1 MTACWL
7 IKSEP
12 ETWSWAEQVARGAS
26 GEPWTGVRN
35 HSAKL
40 NLAAMRPG
48 DLAFFYHSVSEKRI
62 MGVVRV
68 IRAAYPDPTAEPGAP
83 WVCVDV
89 AALVEAPRPLTLA
102 EIKADPRLAET
113 ALVKLTRLSVQPVR
127 PEEWR
132 IICEALGLDPER
144 LES

>member
-1 MTACWL
+1 MTAFWL

-12 ETWSWAEQVARGAS
+12 ETWSWAEQVARGAV

-40 NLAAMRPG
+40 NLSAMRSG

-62 MGVVRV
+62 MGLVRV
-68 IRAAYPDPTAEPGAP
+68 IREAYPDPTAEPGAP

-89 AALVEAPRPLTLA
+89 AALAEAPRPLTLA

-113 ALVKLTRLSVQPVR
+113 ALVKLTRLSVQPVK

-144 LES
+144 LEK

>member
-1 MTACWL
+1 MASWL

-12 ETWSWAEQVARGAS
+12 ETWSWAQQLERGGA
-26 GEPWTGVRN
+26 GEAWTGVRN

-40 NLAAMRPG
+40 NLAAMRLG

-62 MGVVRV
+62 LGVVRV
-68 IRAAYPDPTAEPGAP
+68 IREAYPDPTAELGAP

-89 AALVEAPRPLTLA
+89 AAVATAPRPLTLA
-102 EIKADPRLAET
+102 EVKADPRLAET
-113 ALVKLTRLSVQPVR
+113 ALVKLTRLSVQPVK

-132 IICEALGLDPER
+132 IICESLGLNPER

>member
-1 MTACWL
+1 MTAYWL

-12 ETWSWAEQVARGAS
+12 ETWSWAQQLERGAA

-40 NLAAMRPG
+40 NLAAMKAG

-68 IRAAYPDPTAEPGAP
+68 IRDAYPDPTAELGAP
-83 WVCVDV
+83 WVCVDF
-89 AALVEAPRPLTLA
+89 AALAEAPRPMTLA
-102 EIKADPRLAET
+102 EVKADPRLAET
-113 ALVKLTRLSVQPVR
+113 ALVKLTRLSVQPVE

-132 IICEALGLDPER
+132 IICETLGLDPER
-144 LES
+144 LEK